1 MSNKYIGQAVTRLD
15 AHDKAMG
22 RIKYTDDLCDKGALV
37 IRVLHSTVAN
47 GIVKSIDTSEAERYP
62 A

>member
-22 RIKYTDDLCDKGALV
+22 RIKYTDDLCDVSSKFPLK
-37 IRVLHSTVAN
+37 RAN
-47 GIVKSIDTSEAERYP
+47 LGEEKEDGRDKKHLIK
-62 A
+62 